1 MTNDYAQWQLAND
14 QFLSDSLAWLR
25 ERLEHL
31 AGAQTQQTASQTI
44 LAKQELT
51 TEGAMAEAVSPPIN
65 ARAERASENSPK
77 RSLMDF
83 LFGTHTPNEARV
95 KNVAVPQDMRP
106 RQSVSPPQLAAPE
119 MQSAAND
126 PALPA
131 PPVALMEALQREHP
145 PAIALLA
152 QRLRLSDFERNLLLL
167 CVAMELDT
175 RIPALCARAQRD
187 VSKPYPTYALAMS
200 LFDQPAWDVM
210 SPERPLRYWRLI
222 EIIQPGTHT
231 LTASALRADE
241 RIVNYV
247 KGLNYLDDR
256 LVALLAPLSAATS
269 ANDYQ
274 VVPNSQLALC
284 ESILR
289 SIDDTPHGTKLPTI
303 QLLGV
308 DSLSKKLIAE
318 RVAHDLGLT
327 VYRISP
333 ASIPAT
339 NADLDSFARIWQRE
353 SILLPLGL
361 YVDALD
367 IDRADALCGIAKRW
381 ISRCGGVVFLD
392 AREPWEG
399 FERAT
404 MNVDVTKP
412 TPVEQREA
420 WRTVLSQTNQEAPHA
435 NDKSG
440 IDVASSNESALVAQ
454 DLPRRLAGQF
464 NFNVSTIQKIA
475 GEAQSR
481 LLRTQG
487 STANAITQY
496 IWEACLAHARPT
508 LDQLAQRLDAKATW
522 DDLKL
527 PPHPQSL
534 LRQIAV
540 QVAQR
545 SAVYDDFGFRQ
556 RMNRG
561 LGISVLFSGESGTG
575 KTMAAEVLANAL
587 GMLLYRIDLSAVVS
601 KYIGETEKNLR
612 KLFDAAEDGGAIL
625 FFDEA
630 DALFGKRSEVKDSHD
645 RYANIEINYLLQR
658 MESYQ
663 GLAILAT
670 NLKSSLDTAF
680 MRRLRFIINFPFP
693 APAERK
699 AMWQRAFPASTPVG
713 ALDYERLARL
723 NVTGGSIQ
731 NIALNSA
738 FVAAQRG
745 GEITMPLVLEA
756 AKDEFRKLEK
766 PINEADFR
774 WLESTEG
781 VA

>member
-31 AGAQTQQTASQTI
+31 AGMQTQQNASQT
-44 LAKQELT
+44 LPAKQELAM
-51 TEGAMAEAVSPPIN
+51 EEAMADAMLPPIT
-65 ARAERASENSPK
+65 AQAKRAPETPPK

-83 LFGTHTPNEARV
+83 LFGTHTPDEARA
-95 KNVAVPQDMRP
+95 KNATVAQDIRP
-106 RQSVSPPQLAAPE
+106 RQSISSPQLAAPE
-119 MQSAAND
+119 TPSAASD
-126 PALPA
+126 AALPA
-131 PPVALMEALQREHP
+131 PPAALMEAFQREHP

-152 QRLRLSDFERNLLLL
+152 QRLGLSDFERNLLLL
-167 CVAMELDT
+167 CVAMEMDT

-274 VVPNSQLALC
+274 GLPNSQLALC

-303 QLLGV
+303 QLLGI

-333 ASIPAT
+333 ASIPAA
-339 NADLDSFARIWQRE
+339 NVDLDSFARIWQRE

-367 IDRADALCGIAKRW
+367 IDRADALCGITKRW

-392 AREPWEG
+392 AREAWEG
-399 FERAT
+399 LDRTT
-404 MNVDVTKP
+404 MNVDVAKP

-420 WRTVLSQTNQEAPHA
+420 WRTVLSQTNQEAAHTSDK

-440 IDVASSNESALVAQ
+440 IDVASSPIAQ

-464 NFNVSTIQKIA
+464 NFNVSTIQQIA
-475 GEAQSR
+475 DEAQTR
-481 LLRTQG
+481 LRRTQD
-487 STANAITQY
+487 SSSDAITQY

-534 LRQIAV
+534 LRQIAA

-699 AMWQRAFPASTPVG
+699 AMWQRAFPASTPLG

-723 NVTGGSIQ
+723 NITGGSIQ

-738 FVAAQRG
+738 FVAAHRG
-745 GEITMPLVLEA
+745 SEITMPLLLEA

-774 WLESTEG
+774 WLESAEG
-781 VA
+781 VV